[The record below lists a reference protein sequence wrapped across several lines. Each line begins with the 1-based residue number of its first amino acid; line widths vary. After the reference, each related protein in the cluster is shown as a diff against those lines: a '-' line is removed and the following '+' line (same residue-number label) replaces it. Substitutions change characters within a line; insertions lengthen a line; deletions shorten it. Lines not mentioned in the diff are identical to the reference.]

1 MTQNKKGQ
9 KQETNVLEEG
19 NIYFMYRPRVNEGD
33 VQSLKDVQR
42 FYMVLSPKGKKRYR
56 LMVMPKK
63 QLPNIKD
70 GGQKFWGFVEKVS
83 SKAADVENEL
93 DKEVYGTK
101 TRGEQIQPEARPAG
115 EGVYSIVRHGDHT
128 HLVYVLEL
136 PDEPKEV
143 QRALNIEEE
152 ASYIISVKNPDQ
164 PSPEGVG
171 LDEERQADFPKE
183 LQGKFGGRRFADLD
197 PPDFLN
203 YEGAELLFI
212 GAAED
217 VSEGLGIELEAE
229 EESESTAEIFKDLRL
244 EKSQHPIEPLLEGE
258 WA

>member
-1 MTQNKKGQ
+1 
-9 KQETNVLEEG
+9 VLEEG
-19 NIYFMYRPRVNEGD
+19 NIYFMYRPRGNEGD
-33 VQSLKDVQR
+33 VQSLRDVQR
-42 FYMVLSPKGKKRYR
+42 FYMVLSPKGKKGYR

-63 QLPNIKD
+63 QLPDIKD
-70 GGQKFWGFVEKVS
+70 DGQKFWGFVEKVS

-101 TRGEQIQPEARPAG
+101 TRGEQVQPEALPAG
-115 EGVYSIVRHGDHT
+115 ERVYSIVRHGDHT

-136 PDEPKEV
+136 LDEPKEV

-183 LQGKFGGRRFADLD
+183 LQGKFRGRRFADLD
-197 PPDFLN
+197 PPAFLN
-203 YEGAELLFI
+203 YDGAELLFI

-244 EKSQHPIEPLLEGE
+244 EQSQHPIEPLLEGE